1 MKNSSQKREQNE
13 KKKEALNEY
22 LEALK
27 VVDYWTGKVR
37 ELNGAF
43 IYRSPSSNTELPT
56 KAIGN
61 PTVSVSMEMET
72 AEEARK
78 GPGLIKK
85 GGAAKSSATGGA
97 AQQPQPKTRQTTSLP
112 TCLNTRTKS
121 EGTRALCSRKS
132 IFSRLRISGR
142 LNSSIGVRRRAR
154 RNDKPR
160 EGSNQAGQH
169 RHSAGR

>member
-72 AEEARK
+72 AEENEREARQGSVPYPNGK
-78 GPGLIKK
+78 DSRPK
-85 GGAAKSSATGGA
+85 GAADA
-97 AQQPQPKTRQTTSLP
+97 P
-112 TCLNTRTKS
+112 
-121 EGTRALCSRKS
+121 
-132 IFSRLRISGR
+132 
-142 LNSSIGVRRRAR
+142 V
-154 RNDKPR
+154 
-160 EGSNQAGQH
+160 H
-169 RHSAGR
+169 

>member
-72 AEEARK
+72 AEENEREAQAEVRK
-78 GPGLIKK
+78 NGMTIKATSASGK
-85 GGAAKSSATGGA
+85 EYDKENPAIKAAALFNKQKLTILRELDLR
-97 AQQPQPKTRQTTSLP
+97 TDILP
-112 TCLNTRTKS
+112 
-121 EGTRALCSRKS
+121 SR
-132 IFSRLRISGR
+132 IF
-142 LNSSIGVRRRAR
+142 V
-154 RNDKPR
+154 
-160 EGSNQAGQH
+160 
-169 RHSAGR
+169 

>member
-72 AEEARK
+72 AEE
-78 GPGLIKK
+78 
-85 GGAAKSSATGGA
+85 
-97 AQQPQPKTRQTTSLP
+97 
-112 TCLNTRTKS
+112 N
-121 EGTRALCSRKS
+121 E
-132 IFSRLRISGR
+132 
-142 LNSSIGVRRRAR
+142 
-154 RNDKPR
+154 R
-160 EGSNQAGQH
+160 ELYMG
-169 RHSAGR
+169 AGRSPKRQCERCH

>member
-72 AEEARK
+72 AEENERETDNPQLS
-78 GPGLIKK
+78 GQGWR
-85 GGAAKSSATGGA
+85 GGSVRDHHAA
-97 AQQPQPKTRQTTSLP
+97 
-112 TCLNTRTKS
+112 TKN
-121 EGTRALCSRKS
+121 CC
-132 IFSRLRISGR
+132 
-142 LNSSIGVRRRAR
+142 
-154 RNDKPR
+154 
-160 EGSNQAGQH
+160 
-169 RHSAGR
+169 

>member
-27 VVDYWTGKVR
+27 VEDYWTGKVR

-72 AEEARK
+72 AEENEREARQY
-78 GPGLIKK
+78 
-85 GGAAKSSATGGA
+85 AKEA
-97 AQQPQPKTRQTTSLP
+97 KD
-112 TCLNTRTKS
+112 
-121 EGTRALCSRKS
+121 RKS
-132 IFSRLRISGR
+132 
-142 LNSSIGVRRRAR
+142 VV
-154 RNDKPR
+154 
-160 EGSNQAGQH
+160 
-169 RHSAGR
+169 

>member
-27 VVDYWTGKVR
+27 VVDYGTGKVR

-72 AEEARK
+72 AEENEREARQYAK
-78 GPGLIKK
+78 EAKRRVLSLIQMARTADQKVLLMRRYIDGMSWEDAAEAAGKSRTWATNTHGEALLYIRLPDAVKK
-85 GGAAKSSATGGA
+85 
-97 AQQPQPKTRQTTSLP
+97 Q
-112 TCLNTRTKS
+112 
-121 EGTRALCSRKS
+121 
-132 IFSRLRISGR
+132 
-142 LNSSIGVRRRAR
+142 
-154 RNDKPR
+154 
-160 EGSNQAGQH
+160 
-169 RHSAGR
+169 

>member
-56 KAIGN
+56 
-61 PTVSVSMEMET
+61 
-72 AEEARK
+72 
-78 GPGLIKK
+78 
-85 GGAAKSSATGGA
+85 
-97 AQQPQPKTRQTTSLP
+97 
-112 TCLNTRTKS
+112 
-121 EGTRALCSRKS
+121 
-132 IFSRLRISGR
+132 
-142 LNSSIGVRRRAR
+142 
-154 RNDKPR
+154 
-160 EGSNQAGQH
+160 
-169 RHSAGR
+169 

>member
-72 AEEARK
+72 AEENER
-78 GPGLIKK
+78 
-85 GGAAKSSATGGA
+85 
-97 AQQPQPKTRQTTSLP
+97 
-112 TCLNTRTKS
+112 
-121 EGTRALCSRKS
+121 EE
-132 IFSRLRISGR
+132 
-142 LNSSIGVRRRAR
+142 GVRITSKKLMGWA
-154 RNDKPR
+154 NIDQLSALIEDFLGWMNNTKA
-160 EGSNQAGQH
+160 SNPN
-169 RHSAGR
+169 